1 MQLRRQ
7 EFPSIGRL
15 ENKEGEFHV
24 GQKTASLEMN
34 IQQLEWNDAF
44 SFQEGCH
51 DEHGKLQSATSYTN
65 MLLCIGYNAFLK
77 TRNSVDE
84 GMAREVIYNHHQFS
98 KHVKQWIDPKLDSGP
113 FIMVHGDMHLSNLLV
128 DDDARVVGVLDWEW
142 SRIVPAQYFSPP
154 LWLTGDGTVQLA
166 SRISWKFYL
175 ERGLKHFLAIV
186 KDREMAMYGNLQL
199 HDEWT
204 ERTGHAEPLV
214 ANALENWTDVDWFV
228 HRNINDKQAVPDE
241 TISAFLEEDPLRG
254 LLVDIKEHDQL
265 KYTKEV
271 KVQMD
276 AENCENSEDNESKIR
291 QWSIDG
297 RQLLLH
303 HGPTLGCILGW
314 GVAATLAIAAI
325 WRRRVA

>member
-1 MQLRRQ
+1 
-7 EFPSIGRL
+7 
-15 ENKEGEFHV
+15 
-24 GQKTASLEMN
+24 
-34 IQQLEWNDAF
+34 
-44 SFQEGCH
+44 
-51 DEHGKLQSATSYTN
+51 
-65 MLLCIGYNAFLK
+65 
-77 TRNSVDE
+77 
-84 GMAREVIYNHHQFS
+84 
-98 KHVKQWIDPKLDSGP
+98 
-113 FIMVHGDMHLSNLLV
+113 
-128 DDDARVVGVLDWEW
+128 
-142 SRIVPAQYFSPP
+142 
-154 LWLTGDGTVQLA
+154 
-166 SRISWKFYL
+166 
-175 ERGLKHFLAIV
+175 
-186 KDREMAMYGNLQL
+186 MAMYGNLQL

-204 ERTGHAEPLV
+204 ERTGHAELLV

-254 LLVDIKEHDQL
+254 LLADIKEHDQL

-276 AENCENSEDNESKIR
+276 AENCENSEDNETKIR